1 MNTLLLKHVGALK
14 NYGTLKSF
22 THKCIYKN
30 HTCGDKVIIYL
41 KINKEIIK
49 KISYKT
55 ESCLI
60 CQASCSIFSDCIKNK
75 NVNTTIKFTKLFIIS
90 VFKKKLNL
98 SGQWEKFNFL
108 LKKNYFNRKSCILV
122 PFNALIKLR

>member
-14 NYGTLKSF
+14 NYGALKGF

-30 HTCGDKVIIYL
+30 HTCGDNVIIYL
-41 KINKEIIK
+41 KITKQIIK

-75 NVNTTIKFTKLFIIS
+75 NLNASINFTKLFINS
-90 VFKKKLNL
+90 VFKKKINL
-98 SGQWEKFNFL
+98 SGKWKKFNFL
-108 LKKNYFNRKSCILV
+108 LKKNYFNRKGCILV
-122 PFNALIKLR
+122 PFNALIKLQ

>member
-14 NYGTLKSF
+14 NYGALKSF

-41 KINKEIIK
+41 KITKQIIK

-60 CQASCSIFSDCIKNK
+60 CQASCSIFSDCVKNK
-75 NVNTTIKFTKLFIIS
+75 NLNTTINFAKLFIS
-90 VFKKKLNL
+90 SLFKKKLNL
-98 SGQWEKFNFL
+98 SGQWKKFNFL
-108 LKKNYFNRKSCILV
+108 LKKNYFNRKGCILV